1 MQSDD
6 EPRIVDFRR
15 SCPAHGRSM
24 DHSLEPPPTPHIMPD
39 PTLHSTAAMTRA
51 STSRHRRERYG
62 LLLAAI
68 TAAFWVQGIATPG
81 PWEQVVVS
89 VLLATTLVL
98 AMWAADS
105 KPAVT
110 WTALLVAASVVIASI
125 VEAAVG
131 DIDGLAARIA
141 NLLLVVLAPPAIA
154 VGVVRSVRARGGVT
168 IEAVFGVLCLYI
180 LVGMAFA
187 FVYGAISNLSGQFF
201 SNGIA
206 ATGAR
211 CLYFSFATLTTVGY
225 GDLTAAS
232 NLGHT
237 LSASEALVGQIYL
250 VTIVSLLVSNLRPR
264 ARDR

>member
-1 MQSDD
+1 MTRGSASPCW
-6 EPRIVDFRR
+6 EGTHH
-15 SCPAHGRSM
+15 AHGWRAQAF
-24 DHSLEPPPTPHIMPD
+24 HPVRGMPSVD
-39 PTLHSTAAMTRA
+39 GPRMVRGVRAAQM
-51 STSRHRRERYG
+51 SRRRRERYG
-62 LLLAAI
+62 LLLGAI
-68 TAAFWVQGIATPG
+68 VAAFWLQGIASPG
-81 PWEQVVVS
+81 PWEQVFVS
-89 VLLATTLVL
+89 LLLATTLML

-105 KPAVT
+105 RPAVMS
-110 WTALLVAASVVIASI
+110 TALAVATVVVIASI
-125 VEAAVG
+125 AEAAAGNVEG
-131 DIDGLAARIA
+131 AAARIA
-141 NLLLVVLAPPAIA
+141 NLLLVVLAPPAI
-154 VGVVRSVRARGGVT
+154 VLGVVRSVRARGGVT

-187 FVYGAISNLSGQFF
+187 LVYGAISNVSGHFF

-264 ARDR
+264 QRDR

>member
-1 MQSDD
+1 
-6 EPRIVDFRR
+6 
-15 SCPAHGRSM
+15 M
-24 DHSLEPPPTPHIMPD
+24 DHSLEPPPTPSATPD
-39 PTLHSTAAMTRA
+39 PKLRPTTAVTLA
-51 STSRHRRERYG
+51 SNSRRRRERYG

-68 TAAFWVQGIATPG
+68 TAAFWLQGIATPG

-89 VLLATTLVL
+89 VLLATTLML

-105 KPAVT
+105 KPAVIRA
-110 WTALLVAASVVIASI
+110 ALVVAASVVIASI
-125 VEAAVG
+125 AEAAAG
-131 DIDGLAARIA
+131 DIEGAAPRIA
-141 NLLLVVLAPPAIA
+141 NLLLVVLAPPAIV

-187 FVYGAISNLSGQFF
+187 LVYGAISNLSGQFF
-201 SNGIA
+201 ANGIA

-264 ARDR
+264 SRNR